1 MYDNLGRHIEY
12 VRISVT
18 DLCNLRCRYCMPEK
32 GVPKLRHEDILSYEE
47 ILRLVRCFAKLGA
60 RKIRLTGGEPLVR
73 AGILDLIKEIK
84 RIPGIEI
91 VVLTTN
97 GVLLPQMAGKLK
109 AAGLD
114 YINVSL
120 DTLDEAAFFR
130 LTRRQELPAVR
141 EGLKALKE
149 AGFRH
154 TRINCVPLRGINE
167 ADIPKLAEMARNEE
181 INVRFIELMPV
192 GCAYEA
198 GLERI
203 PMAEVRQ
210 ILQSSFGTLQE
221 AQARESL
228 WGPAEYVRP
237 AGFKGKLGFI
247 DAMEHKFCSSC
258 NRLRLTA
265 EGFLKLCLHSS
276 AGLDLR
282 TLLRN
287 GITDEDLIEAI
298 ANAARKKPAE
308 HLFSAIEQRERDSRY
323 MYQVG
328 G

>member
-1 MYDNLGRHIEY
+1 MYDNLGRRIEY

-18 DLCNLRCRYCMPEK
+18 DLCNLRCRYCMPAE
-32 GVPKLRHEDILSYEE
+32 GVAKLRHDDILSYEE
-47 ILRLVRCFAKLGA
+47 ILRLVRCFALLGA

-73 AGILDLIKEIK
+73 PGILDLIREIK
-84 RIPGIEI
+84 SIPGIEV

-97 GVLLPQMAGKLK
+97 GVLLPRMAGKLK

-120 DTLDEAAFFR
+120 DTLEENTFFR
-130 LTRRQELPAVR
+130 LTRRRDLPAVK

-149 AGFRH
+149 AGFKH
-154 TRINCVPLRGINE
+154 TRINCIPLRGLNE
-167 ADIPKLAEMARNEE
+167 TDIPRLAELARDDEV
-181 INVRFIELMPV
+181 NVRFIELMPI
-192 GCAYEA
+192 GCAYES
-198 GLERI
+198 GLESI
-203 PMAEVRQ
+203 PMKEVRQ
-210 ILQSSFGTLQE
+210 ILQESFGRLRE
-221 AQARESL
+221 AKARESL

-237 AGFKGKLGFI
+237 EGFKGKIGFI

-276 AGLDLR
+276 KGLDLR

-287 GITDEDLIEAI
+287 GATEDELRTAI
-298 ANAARKKPAE
+298 ARTVREKPAE
-308 HLFSAIEQRERDSRY
+308 HLFSAVDQRERDSRY

>member
-1 MYDNLGRHIEY
+1 MYDDLGRHIEY

-18 DLCNLRCRYCMPEK
+18 DLCNLRCRYCMPEE
-32 GVPKLRHEDILSYEE
+32 GIAKLRHEDILTFEE
-47 ILRLVRCFAKLGA
+47 ILRLTGCFARLGA

-73 AGILDLIKEIK
+73 QGILELIRSIK
-84 RIPGIEI
+84 QVPGIE
-91 VVLTTN
+91 VAVLTTN
-97 GVLLPQMAGKLK
+97 GVLLPQMAGKLRQ
-109 AAGLD
+109 AGLD

-120 DTLDEAAFFR
+120 DTLDEETFFR
-130 LTRRQELPAVR
+130 LTHRPSLPAVLS
-141 EGLKALKE
+141 GLAALKE

-167 ADIPKLAEMARNEE
+167 KDIPRLAKLARREE
-181 INVRFIELMPV
+181 VNVRFIELMPV
-192 GCAYEA
+192 GCAYET

-203 PMAEVRQ
+203 PMAEVRK
-210 ILQSSFGTLQE
+210 ILESSFGPLQE
-221 AQARESL
+221 AKARESL

-237 AGFKGKLGFI
+237 AGFAGKIGFI

-282 TLLRN
+282 GLIRQ
-287 GITDEDLIEAI
+287 GATDDELTRAI
-298 ANAARKKPAE
+298 AEAVKKKPAE
-308 HLFSAIEQRERDSRY
+308 HRFSAQEQRERDSRY

>member
-1 MYDNLGRHIEY
+1 M
-12 VRISVT
+12 
-18 DLCNLRCRYCMPEK
+18 
-32 GVPKLRHEDILSYEE
+32 
-47 ILRLVRCFAKLGA
+47 
-60 RKIRLTGGEPLVR
+60 
-73 AGILDLIKEIK
+73 
-84 RIPGIEI
+84 
-91 VVLTTN
+91 
-97 GVLLPQMAGKLK
+97 
-109 AAGLD
+109 
-114 YINVSL
+114 
-120 DTLDEAAFFR
+120 
-130 LTRRQELPAVR
+130 
-141 EGLKALKE
+141 
-149 AGFRH
+149 
-154 TRINCVPLRGINE
+154 NE

-237 AGFKGKLGFI
+237 AGFKGKIGFI

>member
-1 MYDNLGRHIEY
+1 MYDNFGRRIEY

-18 DLCNLRCRYCMPEK
+18 DRCNLRCRYCMPEK
-32 GVPKLRHEDILSYEE
+32 GVPKLHHEDILSYEE
-47 ILRLVRCFAKLGA
+47 ILHLVHCFARLGA

-73 AGILDLIKEIK
+73 PGILELVKAIK

-120 DTLDEAAFFR
+120 DTLNEAAFFH
-130 LTRRQELPAVR
+130 LTRRRELPAVR

-167 ADIPKLAEMARNEE
+167 ADIPKLAELAREE
-181 INVRFIELMPV
+181 EVNVRFIELMPV

-210 ILQSSFGTLQE
+210 LLQKSFGKLHE
-221 AQARESL
+221 AENRESL
-228 WGPAEYVRP
+228 RGPAEYVRP
-237 AGFKGKLGFI
+237 AGFKGKIGFI

-282 TLLRN
+282 TLLRQ
-287 GITDEDLIEAI
+287 GMAEDDLTEAI
-298 ANAARKKPAE
+298 AKAVRKKPAE
-308 HLFSAIEQRERDSRY
+308 HLFSAIEQAERDCRY

>member
-1 MYDNLGRHIEY
+1 MYDDLGRRIEY
-12 VRISVT
+12 VRLSVT
-18 DLCNLRCRYCMPEK
+18 DRCNLRCRYCMPET
-32 GVPKLRHEDILSYEE
+32 GIPKLRHEDILSYEE
-47 ILRLVRCFAKLGA
+47 ILHLMRCFARLGA
-60 RKIRLTGGEPLVR
+60 KKIRLTGGEPLVR
-73 AGILDLIKEIK
+73 DGLLDLIRGLKA
-84 RIPGIEI
+84 IPGIEK

-97 GVLLPQMAGKLK
+97 GVLLPHMAEPLK

-120 DTLDEAAFFR
+120 DTLDELTFLR
-130 LTRRQELPAVR
+130 LTRRRDISAVKAGLR
-141 EGLKALKE
+141 ALKA
-149 AGFRH
+149 AGFKH

-167 ADIPKLAEMARNEE
+167 ADIPRLAELARHEE

-198 GLERI
+198 GLERL
-203 PMAEVRQ
+203 PMSAVKS
-210 ILQSSFGTLQE
+210 ILQTAFGPLE
-221 AQARESL
+221 KVPARESL

-237 AGFKGKLGFI
+237 SGFIGKIGFI
-247 DAMEHKFCSSC
+247 DAMEHKFCATC

-276 AGLDLR
+276 QGLDLR
-282 TLLRN
+282 TLLRS
-287 GITDEDLIEAI
+287 GITDEALCQAI
-298 ANAARKKPAE
+298 AAAVRKKPAE
-308 HLFSAIEQRERDSRY
+308 HHFTTPQPQTQDKRY

>member
-1 MYDNLGRHIEY
+1 MYDNLGRRIEY

-18 DLCNLRCRYCMPEK
+18 DLCNLRCRYCMPED
-32 GVPKLRHEDILSYEE
+32 GIPKLRHEDILSYEE

-73 AGILDLIKEIK
+73 AGILDLIREIK
-84 RIPGIEI
+84 HIPGIEI

-97 GVLLPQMAGKLK
+97 GVLLPQMASKLK

-120 DTLDEAAFFR
+120 DTLDETTFFR
-130 LTRRQELPAVR
+130 LTRRRDLPAVK

-149 AGFRH
+149 EGFKH
-154 TRINCVPLRGINE
+154 TRINCIPLRSLNE
-167 ADIPKLAEMARNEE
+167 TDIPRLAELAKDDKV
-181 INVRFIELMPV
+181 NVRFIELMPI

-198 GLERI
+198 GLESI

-210 ILQSSFGTLQE
+210 LLQESFGKLHE
-221 AQARESL
+221 AKARESL

-237 AGFKGKLGFI
+237 DGFKGKIGFI

-276 AGLDLR
+276 KGLDLR

-287 GITDEDLIEAI
+287 GATDDELRRAI
-298 ANAARKKPAE
+298 AQTVRQKPAE
-308 HLFSAIEQRERDSRY
+308 HLFSAAEQRDRDKRY

>member
-1 MYDNLGRHIEY
+1 MYDDLGRRIEY

-18 DLCNLRCRYCMPEK
+18 DLCNLRCRYCMPE
-32 GVPKLRHEDILSYEE
+32 GGIPKLRHEDILTYEE
-47 ILRLVRCFAKLGA
+47 ILRLVHCLARLGA

-73 AGILDLIKEIK
+73 QGILELVKAIKQV
-84 RIPGIEI
+84 PGIEV

-97 GVLLPQMAGKLK
+97 GVLLPRMAGKLK
-109 AAGLD
+109 EAGLD
-114 YINVSL
+114 YLNISL
-120 DTLDEAAFFR
+120 DTLDEETFTR
-130 LTRRQELPAVR
+130 LTRRSSLPAVR
-141 EGLKALKE
+141 AGLAAIKD
-149 AGFRH
+149 AGFKH
-154 TRINCVPLRGINE
+154 TRINCVPLRGVNE
-167 ADIPKLAEMARNEE
+167 ADIPRLAALAREEE

-198 GLERI
+198 GLTRL
-203 PMAEVRQ
+203 PMAEVRK
-210 ILQSSFGTLQE
+210 LLEKSFGPLRET
-221 AQARESL
+221 AARESL

-237 AGFKGKLGFI
+237 AGFAGKIGFI
-247 DAMEHKFCSSC
+247 DAMEHKFCDSC

-282 TLLRN
+282 ALLRQ
-287 GITDEDLIEAI
+287 GATDEELTGAI
-298 ANAARKKPAE
+298 AETVRKKPAE
-308 HLFSAIEQRERDSRY
+308 HRFSAQRQEERDSRY

>member
-1 MYDNLGRHIEY
+1 MYDNFGRRIEY

-18 DLCNLRCRYCMPEK
+18 DLCNLRCRYCMPEE
-32 GVPKLRHEDILSYEE
+32 GVSKLHHEDILSYEE
-47 ILRLVRCFAKLGA
+47 ILHLVHCFARLGA

-73 AGILDLIKEIK
+73 PGILELIKAIK

-120 DTLDEAAFFR
+120 DTLNEAAF
-130 LTRRQELPAVR
+130 
-141 EGLKALKE
+141 
-149 AGFRH
+149 
-154 TRINCVPLRGINE
+154 NCVPLRGINE
-167 ADIPKLAEMARNEE
+167 ADIPKLAEMARNGE

-210 ILQSSFGTLQE
+210 LLQKSFGKLHE
-221 AQARESL
+221 AENRESL
-228 WGPAEYVRP
+228 RGPAEYVRP
-237 AGFKGKLGFI
+237 AGFKGKIGFI

-282 TLLRN
+282 TLLRQ
-287 GITDEDLIEAI
+287 GMAEDDLTEAI
-298 ANAARKKPAE
+298 AKAVRKKPAE
-308 HLFSAIEQRERDSRY
+308 HLFSAIEQAERDSRY